1 MTIHETPDPL
11 TLRLRLPAGRI
22 EITTWDEPRTEVEIE
37 PIDDD
42 DASREAAA
50 AVRQEL
56 RRSGGRTELL
66 IESRR
71 GRFGIRRDDPPL
83 LFRISA
89 PHGADVNASSAA
101 ADLTCRGS
109 VGVVEVS
116 TASGDVA
123 IDEAAE
129 ATVKTVSGDVR
140 IERVDGRVRC
150 GTVSGTLD
158 VGRAGGDASFSTVSG
173 EIRLGSADA
182 SVAAKGVSG
191 NLSVDRVAHGDA
203 VFQSV
208 SGDITVGVARGA
220 TVWMD
225 VGTLSGD
232 THSDLDPVDGT
243 NDNREVDLRL
253 KASSTSGDI
262 RLQRAVDRAPV

>member
-1 MTIHETPDPL
+1 MTVHETQDPL

-22 EITTWDEPRTEVEIE
+22 EITTWDQPRTEVEIE

-56 RRSGGRTELL
+56 RRSGGRTELH

-71 GRFGIRRDDPPL
+71 GRFGIRRDDPAL

-89 PHGADVNASSAA
+89 PHGTDINASSAA
-101 ADLTCRGS
+101 ADLTCRGHA
-109 VGVVEVS
+109 GAVEVS
-116 TASGDVA
+116 SASGDVA
-123 IDEAAE
+123 LEDAGES
-129 ATVKTVSGDVR
+129 TVKTVSGDVR
-140 IERVDGRVRC
+140 IERVGGRVRC

-158 VGRAGGDASFSTVSG
+158 VGHAGGDVTFSTVSG

-191 NLSVDRVAHGDA
+191 DVSVDRVARGDA

-225 VGTLSGD
+225 VGTLSGE
-232 THSDLDPVDGT
+232 THSDLEPVDGASA
-243 NDNREVDLRL
+243 DREVDLRL

-262 RLQRAVDRAPV
+262 RLQRAVERAPV